1 MLKAGNF
8 TVAELENVHITIG
21 TIVNTLESTA
31 GSAEENTKSKI
42 PASKNV
48 GPTPMP
54 GISALRNW
62 DFRLLERYPPIYTP
76 TEDMCTMCT
85 FGPCNLTG
93 NIEGACGIDMA
104 THQAKLFLQSCLL
117 GASAH
122 SAHGRH
128 LLHHLIEN
136 YGRDHPIDVGA
147 SNLKTPNI
155 QTVTGIEPQT
165 LGDLESVMDY
175 VEEQITTLLAT
186 LHTGQE
192 GAAIGFESK
201 ALHAGMIDHVGM
213 EVSDVAQMSC
223 YPMPKAEAD
232 TPLVDVGIGSID
244 TSKPVVIC
252 IGHNVAAVT
261 YIMDYMDKH
270 DLFDKIEIAGL
281 CCTAL
286 DMTRYHSKAN
296 RNAKIVGTIAK
307 ELKFIRS
314 GIPDVIVVDEQCV
327 RADILREAE
336 KLGMPVISTNEK
348 IMYDL
353 LDRSG
358 DDVEDI
364 LRDLKEGKEPGVVLF
379 DFDKVGELV
388 PRLALAISPVR
399 REKGITALPDDETFD
414 MLVSKCTF
422 CGACS
427 LACPTNLTIEDA
439 MKSAASG
446 DIAPFESIHDLC
458 IGCGRCEFAC
468 PKDIPILNVIDKAA
482 QDVIKEEYGKVRVG
496 RGQVSDPE
504 IRAEGVNLVLGTTP
518 GIIAMVGC
526 SNYPDGTKDL
536 YTIAEEMLRR
546 NYIVVTSG
554 CNAMDIGIHKDES
567 GQTLYERFSPRF
579 EKGGF
584 LNVGSCVSNSHITGA
599 AIKVAAIFAGRN
611 ITGNYEEIA
620 DYVLNRVGAVGIAWG
635 AYSQKAASIGT
646 GCNRLGVP
654 VIVGPHGGK
663 YRRALI
669 GRPYD
674 TDKWT
679 VLDSRNGESMPIPPV
694 PEFMITTA
702 ETVGEVL
709 PMLAKNCI
717 RPSDN
722 SMGRMIKLTH
732 YIELCEKYL
741 GKMPDDWHV
750 FVRSE
755 ADLPLAKRE
764 PLLRILEKE
773 HGWEIDWKRKKIIK
787 GPLMKVDV
795 SAQPTNVPR
804 LCKEDAK

>member
-1 MLKAGNF
+1 MLRAGYF
-8 TVAELENVHITIG
+8 TIAELENVQITIG
-21 TIVNTLESTA
+21 TVVNTLESITDE
-31 GSAEENTKSKI
+31 GKYGAEPKKSV
-42 PASKNV
+42 PKNI

-54 GISALRNW
+54 GISSLRNW
-62 DFRLLERYPPIYTP
+62 DFKLLERYPPIYTP
-76 TEDMCTMCT
+76 TEDMCTLCT
-85 FGPCNLTG
+85 FGPCDLTG

-104 THQAKLFLQSCLL
+104 TQQSKMFLLSCLM

-136 YGRDHPIDVGA
+136 YGPDHPIDVGA

-165 LGDLESVMDY
+165 LGDLRYVMDY

-201 ALHAGMIDHVGM
+201 ALHAGMLDHVGM

-223 YPMPKAEAD
+223 YPMPKAEAE
-232 TPLVDVGIGSID
+232 TPLVDVGIGSLD

-261 YIMDYMDKH
+261 YIMDYMEQH
-270 DLFDKIEIAGL
+270 DLFDKIEIGGL
-281 CCTAL
+281 CCTAI
-286 DMTRYHSKAN
+286 DMTRYNAKSKD
-296 RNAKIVGTIAK
+296 NAKIVGSIAK

-327 RADILREAE
+327 RADILREA
-336 KLGMPVISTNEK
+336 KKFGMPVISTNEK

-353 LDRSG
+353 KDRSG

-364 LRDLKEGKEPGVVLF
+364 LTDLKEGKEPGAFLL
-379 DFDKVGELV
+379 DLEKVGELV
-388 PRLALAISPVR
+388 PRLALEISPIR
-399 REKGITALPDDETFD
+399 KENGFATPLDDETFD
-414 MLVSKCTF
+414 KMVSSCTK

-427 LACPTNLTIEDA
+427 LACPINLLIESA
-439 MKSAASG
+439 MESASNG
-446 DIAPFESIHDLC
+446 NKTTFESLHDLC

-468 PKDIPILNVIDKAA
+468 PRDIPILNVIEKASTG
-482 QDVIKEEYGKVRVG
+482 VIEKEYGKVRVG
-496 RGQVSDPE
+496 RGQISDPE
-504 IRAEGVNLVLGTTP
+504 IRAEGVNLVMGTTP

-526 SNYPDGTKDL
+526 SNYPEGTKDL
-536 YTIAEEMLRR
+536 YVIAEEMLRR

-554 CNAMDIGIHKDES
+554 CNAMDLGMHKDEN
-567 GQTLYERFSPRF
+567 GQTLYERFSPKF

-599 AIKVAAIFAGRN
+599 AIKVAAIFGGRN

-620 DYVLNRVGAVGIAWG
+620 DYILNRVGAVGLAWG

-674 TDKWT
+674 KEKWN
-679 VLDSRNGESMPIPPV
+679 VLDARNGEVMPIPPV
-694 PEFMITTA
+694 PEFMMTTA
-702 ETVGEVL
+702 ETAGEVL

-722 SMGRMIKLTH
+722 NMGRMIKLTH
-732 YIELCEKYL
+732 YMELCEKYL
-741 GKMPDDWHV
+741 GRMPDDFHV

-764 PLLRILEKE
+764 SLLKMLEAE
-773 HGWEIDWKRKKIIK
+773 HGWEIDWKKKKIIK
-787 GPLMKVDV
+787 GPAMKTDV
-795 SAQPTNVPR
+795 SAQPTNVQR
-804 LCKEDAK
+804 LCKEA

>member
-1 MLKAGNF
+1 MLKPGSF
-8 TVAELENVHITIG
+8 TIAEMENVQITVG
-21 TIVNTLESTA
+21 TVVNTLKSTA
-31 GSAEENTKSKI
+31 EKIETKI
-42 PASKNV
+42 IEDVDA

-54 GISALRNW
+54 GISALRDW
-62 DFRLLERYPPIYTP
+62 DFRLLERYPPVYTP

-128 LLHHLIEN
+128 LLHHLIEK

-155 QTVTGIEPQT
+155 QTVTGIEPRT
-165 LGDLESVMDY
+165 LGDLEPVLDY

-223 YPMPKAEAD
+223 YPMPRAEAD

-281 CCTAL
+281 CCTAI
-286 DMTRYHSKAN
+286 DMTRYHAKAD
-296 RNAKIVGTIAK
+296 RNAKIVGSIAK

-388 PRLALAISPVR
+388 PRLALAISPAR
-399 REKGITALPDDETFD
+399 KEKGITALPDDETFKT
-414 MLVSKCTF
+414 LVSSCTL

-427 LACPTNLTIEDA
+427 LACPTNLPIEDA

-446 DIAPFESIHDLC
+446 DIAPFESIHEIC

-482 QDVIKEEYGKVRVG
+482 RNVIKEEYGRVRIG

-526 SNYPDGTKDL
+526 SNYPDSTRDL
-536 YTIAEEMLRR
+536 YIIAEEMLKR

-554 CNAMDIGIHKDES
+554 CNAMDLGMHRDEN
-567 GQTLYERFSPRF
+567 GQTLYERFPPRF

-584 LNVGSCVSNSHITGA
+584 LNVGSCVSNPHITGA
-599 AIKVAAIFAGRN
+599 AIKVAAIFARRN

-679 VLDSRNGESMPIPPV
+679 VLDARNGETMPIPPV

-702 ETVGEVL
+702 ETAGEVL

-741 GKMPDDWHV
+741 GKMPDDWHT

-764 PLLRILEKE
+764 PLLRILEE
-773 HGWEIDWKRKKIIK
+773 AHGWEIDWKKKKIIK

-804 LCKEDAK
+804 LCKEVTK